1 MGRGTLILDK
11 NEFGFLQIPLRAEF
25 LGVSFAPLSDHTE
38 KLEVLQKDANKDGFY
53 YPPQIASYSI
63 DPRTDKIKKKIEQ
76 SEKPAKVYYLPP
88 SHQISIKSPVATEGE
103 PCTDEALIIYLL
115 AYVYGTRLQPSKW
128 KFEGRV
134 PVKSVNNIYITNDTC
149 LHFLEHVYTWW
160 RKLTDSQRIKYVNI
174 LYAYTRATSL
184 EWDWDAFLHQYMVF
198 DALYNFHLEFKP
210 YLKELKPTHKM
221 RFNILCDTYSVFNE
235 ELVNRMYNARNNLF
249 HEAMWVKST
258 IGFGSPD
265 SDAYQ
270 LPFYLATLNAQI
282 ISSITGYKNEYARCP
297 WWTWQTLEFDKI
309 S

>member
-115 AYVYGTRLQPSKW
+115 AYVYGTRLS
-128 KFEGRV
+128 
-134 PVKSVNNIYITNDTC
+134 PVNGN
-149 LHFLEHVYTWW
+149 
-160 RKLTDSQRIKYVNI
+160 
-174 LYAYTRATSL
+174 
-184 EWDWDAFLHQYMVF
+184 
-198 DALYNFHLEFKP
+198 
-210 YLKELKPTHKM
+210 LKDV
-221 RFNILCDTYSVFNE
+221 C
-235 ELVNRMYNARNNLF
+235 
-249 HEAMWVKST
+249 
-258 IGFGSPD
+258 
-265 SDAYQ
+265 Q
-270 LPFYLATLNAQI
+270 
-282 ISSITGYKNEYARCP
+282 
-297 WWTWQTLEFDKI
+297 
-309 S
+309 